1 MADSFISLPVKR
13 QSKEQVLA
21 QLQTRR
27 QADLRW
33 QDGKVFSLV
42 FSAGEEVL
50 EVSKAAYAMF
60 FSENMLNPTAF
71 PSLRQC
77 EAEVVAMSA
86 ALLGSTGQVVG
97 NMTSGGTESILL
109 AVLTAREWAKANK
122 PEVLHPEMILPVT
135 AHPAFEKAGHYFGVR
150 PVHVPVDG
158 NLQADVTAV
167 SPSITPNT
175 ILIVGSAPAYPH
187 GIIDPIAALAAIAQ
201 EQGILCHV
209 DACVGGFM
217 LPFVCKL
224 GYPIPDF
231 DFSVPGV
238 TSLSA
243 DLHKYGYTAKGAS
256 VILYRSKEIR
266 RHQLFAYTDW
276 PGGVYASPTMGGTRP
291 GGTVASAWAVM
302 NVLGEEG
309 YLEIAGQVMETAV
322 TIQIGIQ
329 SIPNIH
335 VLGSPAMSVLAIAS
349 DTLDIYEVGDE
360 MSARGW
366 HLDRQHFPPSLHLT
380 VNFAHVGKAEAF
392 LNDLAGAVQKAGKRD
407 LRKSGNK
414 LLLAGAQLLTK
425 KLPAKW
431 VSRLMKQASALLGS
445 DDAGLPQRSAA
456 MYGMIGTLPNRGDL
470 KELVLDLVEQF
481 TDVEKSRTAAD

>member
-1 MADSFISLPVKR
+1 MADSLISLPSKR

-21 QLQTRR
+21 QLQSRR

-50 EVSKAAYAMF
+50 AVSKAAYQMF

-86 ALLGSTGQVVG
+86 ALLGSSGQVAG
-97 NMTSGGTESILL
+97 NMTSGGTESILM

-122 PEVLHPEMILPVT
+122 PDVTQPEMILPVT
-135 AHPAFEKAGHYFGVR
+135 AHPAFEKAGHYFGVK
-150 PVHVPVDG
+150 PVHIPVDG
-158 NLQADVTAV
+158 HLQADVTAV
-167 SPSITPNT
+167 HQAITPNT

-187 GIIDPIAALAAIAQ
+187 GIIDPITALAAIAQ
-201 EQGILCHV
+201 EYGILCHV

-217 LPFVCKL
+217 LPFVRKL

-231 DFSVPGV
+231 DFRVPGV

-266 RHQLFAYTDW
+266 RYQLFAYTDW

-302 NVLGEEG
+302 NYLGEEG
-309 YLEIAGQVMETAV
+309 YLDIAGQVMATAV
-322 TIQIGIQ
+322 AIQKGIQ
-329 SIPNIH
+329 SIPGIH
-335 VLGSPAMSVLAIAS
+335 VLGNPAMSVLAIAS

-360 MSARGW
+360 MSVHGW
-366 HLDRQHFPPSLHLT
+366 HLDRQHYPPSLHLT
-380 VNFAHVGKAEAF
+380 VNFAHVGKVATF
-392 LNDLAGAVQKAGKRD
+392 LDDLAGAVQKAGRRD
-407 LRKSGNK
+407 IRKSGNRI
-414 LLLAGAQLLTK
+414 LLAAARLITS
-425 KLPAKW
+425 KLPEKW
-431 VSRLMKQASALLGS
+431 VSRLMKRAAALLGS
-445 DDAGLPQRSAA
+445 DEAGLPQRSAA
-456 MYGMIGTLPNRGDL
+456 MYGMLGTLPNRGDL

-481 TDVEKSRTAAD
+481 TDVEKSRVN